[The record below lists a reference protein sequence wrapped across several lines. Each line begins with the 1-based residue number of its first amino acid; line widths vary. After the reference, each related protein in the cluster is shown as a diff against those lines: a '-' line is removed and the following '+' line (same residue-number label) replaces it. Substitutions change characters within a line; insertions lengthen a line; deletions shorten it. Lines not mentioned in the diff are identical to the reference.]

1 MVDVSERGTARIGVR
16 IDGVEHQFTPGAVIS
31 VGRDPGSTVLVKN
44 ARVSRTHVT
53 IQWDSARGWLLR
65 DAGSANGVYLGDER
79 ISERAMGNGLSVRL
93 GDEDISPLL
102 EIYPAAAHQVASE
115 GPGFRIERRVA
126 GSVAVTSSA
135 TVLEEIVIGKAA
147 DADFML
153 GDVLVSRRHA
163 KIVRSQNGWTLTDL
177 GSTNGTFLNGQLVA
191 TAAVVDGDII
201 TLGNTDLTLR
211 DGTLQYLRSEA
222 EKTGGLYVSDL
233 EFRVKS
239 GHTLLRG
246 VNLRS
251 APGTLT
257 AVIGPSGAG
266 KSTLARVLSG
276 VTSPSHGTVDFDGFN
291 VHSSF
296 ELIRSRIGLVPQDD
310 VLHVSLELEQALRY
324 AAALRL
330 HSDEDGR
337 TRDEQVNRVIRQL
350 ELDKHREKRID
361 TLSGGQ
367 RKRAS
372 VALELLT
379 EPALLILDEPTSG
392 LDPALDRQVMRSLRE
407 LATADRAVL
416 VITHSVACLDMCD
429 DVLVLAPGGM
439 PAYYGPPNLIRDF
452 FGTDDW
458 ADIFERVANDPEAA
472 FDRYKAEGKE
482 VPRAPE
488 DQRRSTK
495 DALVPKMPV
504 FEQFRTL
511 CARQLSLIWAD
522 RGYLT
527 FLLMLPIVVG
537 LLVLVVPGATGLGPA
552 DNDTPAEPSQLLAM
566 LVIGASFMG
575 ASISIRDLVG
585 ERAIF
590 LRERAVGLPVSA
602 YLASKV
608 LVFGVFAI
616 FMAGVLSVV
625 TFLVKPAPIQAI
637 LVPWPAFELFL
648 ALALTAVASMIL
660 GLLLSSIVRSS
671 EQVMPLLIIVLMAQ
685 LVLNGGLLPLAGRPF
700 FYELSDVI
708 LAKWG
713 LAMAASGVNLPG
725 ISPAIDEDPLW
736 VHSIDN
742 WLLSAVCMIVM
753 AIVFATVTR
762 LRLESKNLR

>member
-1 MVDVSERGTARIGVR
+1 MNDHTKMEDSRVRVR
-16 IDGVEHQFTPGAVIS
+16 IDGAEHLFTPGAPITI
-31 VGRDPGSTVLVKN
+31 GRAPESTVVVKN

-53 IQWDSARGWLLR
+53 LEWEPARGWVVR
-65 DAGSANGVYLGDER
+65 DASSANGLFHDEAR
-79 ISERAMGNGLSVRL
+79 VSEVFVGSGIAVRL
-93 GDEDISPLL
+93 GDEDVSPLL
-102 EIYPAAAHQVASE
+102 EVFPV
-115 GPGFRIERRVA
+115 GGLNIERRVA
-126 GSVAVTSSA
+126 GGRNSVSVTAVG
-135 TVLEEIVIGKAA
+135 TVREQVVIGKAA
-147 DADFML
+147 ESDFML

-163 KIVRSQNGWTLTDL
+163 KLVRSDSGWMLTDL
-177 GSTNGTFLNGQLVA
+177 GSTNGTFLNGTLVTSA
-191 TAAVVDGDII
+191 PVVEGDII

-211 DGTLQYLRSEA
+211 DGKLGYLRDEA
-222 EKTGGLYVSDL
+222 EKSGGLYVSDL

-239 GHTLLRG
+239 GQTLLRG
-246 VNLRS
+246 VNIRS

-266 KSTLARVLSG
+266 KSTLARVLAG
-276 VTSPSHGTVDFDGFN
+276 VTSPSHGSVDFDGFN

-310 VLHVSLELEQALRY
+310 VLHVSLELEKALRY
-324 AAALRL
+324 AAKLRL
-330 HSDEDGR
+330 HADEDGR

-361 TLSGGQ
+361 KLSGGQ

-439 PAYYGPPNLIRDF
+439 PAYYGPPNKIRDF

-458 ADIFERVANDPEAA
+458 ADIFERVAADPEAA
-472 FDRYKAEGKE
+472 FDRYKSEGRE

-488 DQRRSTK
+488 ENRRSTK
-495 DALVPKMPV
+495 DALIPKMPV

-511 CARQLSLIWAD
+511 CERQVSLIWAD

-537 LLVLVVPGATGLGPA
+537 LLVLVVPGSSGLGPA
-552 DNDTPAEPSQLLAM
+552 SNDTPAEPSQLLAM
-566 LVIGASFMG
+566 LIIGASFMG

-616 FMAGVLSVV
+616 FMAAVLTLV
-625 TFLVKPAPIQAI
+625 TFIVKPAPIQAI
-637 LVPWPAFELFL
+637 LFPVPTLELFF
-648 ALALTAVASMIL
+648 ALALTSVASMIL
-660 GLLLSSIVRSS
+660 GLLLSAVVRSS

-685 LVLNGGLLPLAGRPF
+685 LVLNGGLLPLADRPF
-700 FYELSDVI
+700 FYQISDLI

-736 VHSIDN
+736 VHSFDN
-742 WLLSAVCMIVM
+742 WLLSVVCIVAMAV
-753 AIVFATVTR
+753 AFATFTR

>member
-1 MVDVSERGTARIGVR
+1 MVEVKENAMARVAVR
-16 IDGVEHQFTPGAVIS
+16 IDGAEHQFEPGTPIS
-31 VGRDPGSTVLVKN
+31 IGRAPSCTVVVKN
-44 ARVSRTHVT
+44 SRVSRTHVT
-53 IQWDSARGWLLR
+53 LGWEAARGWVLR
-65 DAGSANGVYLGDER
+65 DANSANGVFLGENQ
-79 ISERAMGNGLSVRL
+79 ISEVSVGSGISVRL
-93 GDEDISPLL
+93 GDEDVSPLL
-102 EIYPAAAHQVASE
+102 EIYPATSRQTVNSS
-115 GPGFRIERRVA
+115 GGITIERRVA
-126 GSVAVTSSA
+126 FSGGGTGTLAA
-135 TVLEEIVIGKAA
+135 LEEIIVGKAA
-147 DADFML
+147 EADFML

-163 KIVRSQNGWTLTDL
+163 KLIRTEAGWTLTDL

-191 TAAVVDGDII
+191 TSNVVDGDII
-201 TLGNTDLTLR
+201 TLGNTDLTIRNGNL
-211 DGTLQYLRSEA
+211 DYLRSES

-239 GHTLLRG
+239 GQILLRG

-276 VTSPSHGTVDFDGFN
+276 VTSPTQGSVDFDGFN

-310 VLHVSLELEQALRY
+310 VLHISLQLEQALRY
-324 AAALRL
+324 AAKLRL
-330 HSDEDGR
+330 HADEDGR

-361 TLSGGQ
+361 KLSGGQ

-429 DVLVLAPGGM
+429 EVLVLAPGGM
-439 PAYYGPPNLIRDF
+439 PAYYGPPNRIRDF

-458 ADIFERVANDPEAA
+458 ADIFERVAHDPEAA
-472 FDRYKAEGKE
+472 FDRYKDEGKV

-488 DQRRSTK
+488 EQRRSTK

-511 CARQLSLIWAD
+511 CARQMSLIWAD

-527 FLLMLPIVVG
+527 FLLLLPIVVG
-537 LLVLVVPGATGLGPA
+537 MLVLVVPGATGLGAA

-566 LVIGASFMG
+566 LIIGASFMG

-625 TFLVKPAPIQAI
+625 TFLVKPPPIQAI
-637 LVPWPAFELFL
+637 LVPWPAFELFI

-685 LVLNGGLLPLAGRPF
+685 LVLNGGLLPLADRSF
-700 FYELSDVI
+700 FYALSDLI

-725 ISPAIDEDPLW
+725 ISPAIAEDPLW

-742 WLLSAVCMIVM
+742 WLLSVVCMIAM
-753 AIVFATVTR
+753 AIAFATFTR

>member
-1 MVDVSERGTARIGVR
+1 MSRMSERGNSIIGVR
-16 IDGVEHQFTPGAVIS
+16 IDGVTSEFAPGQIVTIGRSQTSS
-31 VGRDPGSTVLVKN
+31 VVVKN
-44 ARVSRTHVT
+44 SRISRTHVSLT
-53 IQWDSARGWLLR
+53 HEHDRGWVVR
-65 DAGSANGVYLGDER
+65 DSDSANGVYVDDTR
-79 ISERAMGNGLSVRL
+79 VSEFVVTSDVSVRL
-93 GDEDISPLL
+93 GDEDVSPML
-102 EIYPAAAHQVASE
+102 ELFVRAEPEQT
-115 GPGFRIERRVA
+115 
-126 GSVAVTSSA
+126 VTGDR
-135 TVLEEIVIGKAA
+135 TEIIIGKAA

-163 KIVRSQNGWTLTDL
+163 QLVRTRIGWHLTDL

-191 TAAVVDGDII
+191 TADVAEGDII
-201 TLGNTDLTLR
+201 TLGNTDLTIRNGSL
-211 DGTLQYLRSEA
+211 DYLRSEA
-222 EKTGGLYVSDL
+222 EKSGGLYVSDL
-233 EFRVKS
+233 EYRLKN
-239 GHTLLRG
+239 GATLLRG

-266 KSTLARVLSG
+266 KSTLARVIAG
-276 VTSPSHGTVDFDGFN
+276 VSAPTQGSVDFDGFN
-291 VHSSF
+291 VHDSF

-310 VLHVSLELEQALRY
+310 VLHVSLGLEQALTY
-324 AAALRL
+324 AAKLRL
-330 HSDEDGR
+330 HSDEDGQ
-337 TRDEQVNRVIRQL
+337 TRDEQVNRVMRQL
-350 ELDKHREKRID
+350 ELDRHRDKRID
-361 TLSGGQ
+361 KLSGGQ

-416 VITHSVACLDMCD
+416 VVTHSVACLDMCD

-439 PAYYGPPNLIRDF
+439 PAYYGSPARIREF

-458 ADIFERVANDPEAA
+458 ADIFELVANDPEAA
-472 FDRYKAEGKE
+472 FERYSAQGAQ

-488 DQRRSTK
+488 SARRSVK

-504 FEQFRTL
+504 FSQFRTL
-511 CARQLSLIWAD
+511 CERQVSLMWAD
-522 RGYLT
+522 RAYLW
-527 FLLMLPIVVG
+527 FLLALPLVVG
-537 LLVLVVPGATGLGPA
+537 LLVLVVPGITGLAAA
-552 DNDTPAEPSQLLAM
+552 DNETPAEPSQLLAM
-566 LVIGASFMG
+566 LIIGASFMG

-602 YLASKV
+602 YLASKL
-608 LVFGVFAI
+608 LVFGLFAV
-616 FMAGVLSVV
+616 FMAAVLALV
-625 TFLVKPAPIQAI
+625 TFIVKPAPIQS
-637 LVPWPAFELFL
+637 LVFGWPAFELFI

-660 GLLLSSIVRSS
+660 GLLLSAVVRSS

-700 FYELSDVI
+700 FSELSDLI

-742 WLLSAVCMIVM
+742 WMLAAACLVTMSL
-753 AIVFATVTR
+753 VFATTTR
-762 LRLESKNLR
+762 LRLESKTLR